1 MLLNL
6 DTKRK
11 KNLISLTPLID
22 VVFILLLF
30 FMLSSTFTQWRK
42 VDTPLLGTEVVE
54 STSTTKTRHQFVL
67 KANDGT
73 VWLGARQIGLEDS
86 VSLQDIVQSEPEA
99 LFLIDTEAD
108 VNLQSLLTLADQ
120 LKLHGAEK
128 VSIADVFSE

>member
-86 VSLQDIVQSEPEA
+86 VSLQEIVQSEPEA